1 MTAKVWA
8 KRPIGYNG
16 QDIDRGQVFDLVG
29 ARNDEKLVRLGYLE
43 MWTGKPKDLHE
54 CAACGAQ
61 FIGGNERQGHYERR
75 HLRVLTPEEEDARAE
90 RDERFLNEVAP
101 LRMEMTE
108 ASR

>member
-16 QDIDRGQVFDLVG
+16 QNIDRGQVFDLVS
-29 ARNDEKLVRLGYLE
+29 ARNDEKLVRLGYVE
-43 MWTGKPKDLHE
+43 VWAGKAKDLHD

-75 HLRVLTPEEEDARAE
+75 HLSVLTPEEEDARAE